1 MNNLETKLGQKT
13 SRKLQTAAL
22 RLSIPKPLF
31 RLRLGLAKGYD
42 EVFSGK
48 YFGKIDALNV
58 LSNSPQG
65 RFLILG
71 RGGAAKTVTVKK
83 IVQGCAAKGCV
94 PVLVTLRAWS
104 ALDYQHWE
112 RASSHAQKIDYLLAH
127 FTKTTTSTLELD
139 AISPEQKRVLVIDGL
154 NEVTPAIGQ
163 DIIYAADDFVRS
175 NVGSTVI
182 LTDRLVRRSFD
193 SSERWRL
200 GVVLPLT
207 TSEAVRNIKKA
218 KYKALTPYEQKL
230 LTSPFFLNGY
240 LEDNGGFSQH
250 PKTRSEKFQADFERL
265 RLSSDDL
272 NRAARAA
279 FDAYQTKSRT
289 FEIKDFQS
297 VAGKAVVDRL
307 LASGTLKR
315 DHFRRDSGYFDHH
328 LKHDYLASR
337 HLAAHPKLWNEA
349 QFRTITFKGSSFD
362 SIAMAMEQIPS
373 TESADLFLREVYDWN
388 FYGTG
393 YALAESGQSALSRE
407 MRLVILAMFSER
419 RWDPILA
426 TAKKAEDTLS
436 LVRGPDAA
444 AMRRAK
450 SYSDIFA
457 HLRLFK
463 TSEAWFDDWRDSFIR
478 RNREPATNSDFIR
491 LTEKDSVAG
500 WTTSN
505 VMKRLT
511 LSPNQQAQVRDLL
524 RSNNK
529 VVRWRAAHVL
539 GAFPSEANVK
549 ALLLRLG
556 DDSNSVRYGSI
567 RSLVECALRSKSL
580 APAIFSRLAEKSDVI
595 SESEL
600 VDEFQRS
607 VILRE
612 TAIPPYWRDLVLPV
626 VIKLRPIAKSSGEI
640 TEWDRLLKKLAFPG
654 AA

>member
-1 MNNLETKLGQKT
+1 MRSLESKLGRKT
-13 SRKLQTAAL
+13 SEKLRAAAL
-22 RLSIPKPLF
+22 KLSIPKPLF

-42 EVFSGK
+42 EVFSSK
-48 YFGKIDALNV
+48 YFGKIDALEV
-58 LSNSPQG
+58 IRNSPQG

-83 IVQGCAAKGCV
+83 IVQQCAAKGSV

-104 ALDYQHWE
+104 ALDYQNWE
-112 RASSHAQKIDYLLAH
+112 RASSHALKIDYLLAH
-127 FTKTTTSTLELD
+127 FTKTPTSTLDLD
-139 AISPEQKRVLVIDGL
+139 AISPDQKRVLVIDGL

-175 NVGSTVI
+175 NVGSTVV

-200 GVVLPLT
+200 GVALPLT
-207 TSEAVRNIKKA
+207 ASVVQRTITKPRYE
-218 KYKALTPYEQKL
+218 ALTPYEQKL

-240 LEDNGGFSQH
+240 LEDNKGFHNH
-250 PKTRSEKFQADFERL
+250 PKTRSDKFRADFEKL
-265 RLSSDDL
+265 GLTPKDID
-272 NRAARAA
+272 RAGQAA

-289 FEIKDFQS
+289 FEIDGFRAA
-297 VAGKAVVDRL
+297 AGKETVKRL
-307 LASGTLKR
+307 LASGTLRR
-315 DHFRRDSGYFDHH
+315 DHHRPELGYFDHH

-337 HLAAHPKLWNEA
+337 HLAAHPKLWGEV

-362 SIAMAMEQIPS
+362 SIAMAMEQISS
-373 TESADLFLREVYDWN
+373 TESADVFLREVYDWN

-426 TAKKAEDTLS
+426 TAQKAEDTLS
-436 LVRGPDAA
+436 LVRGTDAV
-444 AMRRAK
+444 AMRRAR
-450 SYSDIFA
+450 SYRDIFA
-457 HLRLFK
+457 CLKSFH
-463 TSEAWFDDWRDSFIR
+463 TTEAWFDDWRESFIR
-478 RNREPATNSDFIR
+478 RNREPATKSDFNR
-491 LTEKDSVAG
+491 LTDKDSVAG

-505 VMKRLT
+505 VMKRLA
-511 LSPNQQAQVRDLL
+511 LSANQQAQVRDLL
-524 RSNNK
+524 RSDNK

-567 RSLVECALRSKSL
+567 RSLVECAIWSKQL
-580 APAIFSRLAEKSDVI
+580 APTVFSRLAEKADVI

-607 VILRE
+607 VILRK
-612 TAIPPYWRDLVLPV
+612 AVIPPYWRGLVLPV
-626 VIKLRPIAKSSGEI
+626 IMKLQPISKSSGEI
-640 TEWDRLLKKLAFPG
+640 TEWDRLLKKLAYPG
-654 AA
+654 TA